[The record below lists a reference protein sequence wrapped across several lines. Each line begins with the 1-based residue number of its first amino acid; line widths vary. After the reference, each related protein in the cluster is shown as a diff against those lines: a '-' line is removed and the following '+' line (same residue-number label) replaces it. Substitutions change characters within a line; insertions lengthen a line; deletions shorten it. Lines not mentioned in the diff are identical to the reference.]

1 MAPRAAA
8 AGVDLVLACSGG
20 SVSEWPRRR
29 KAKYTEERRVKRP
42 GRKTSVAIVFDFG
55 KEPAGWLV
63 RIWVNCALLLLKL
76 NCLTVS
82 YSNGHICS

>member
-8 AGVDLVLACSGG
+8 AGVDLVRECSGG

-42 GRKTSVAIVFDFG
+42 GEKLASRSSLILERRRPG
-55 KEPAGWLV
+55 GWYAYGL
-63 RIWVNCALLLLKL
+63 IAL
-76 NCLTVS
+76 
-82 YSNGHICS
+82 YSC